1 MEHPEITQIR
11 QYGYP
16 RMNVYTNQY
25 GIDALG
31 NEVFNGDEILVFE
44 DTFFLVEELGDQA
57 KEILELLGA
66 RYKQAQ

>member
-16 RMNVYTNQY
+16 KMNVYTNQY

-31 NEVFNGDEILVFE
+31 NEVFSGEEILVIE
-44 DTFFLVEELGDQA
+44 ETFFLVGELEDQA
-57 KEILELLGA
+57 KEVLEVLGG
-66 RYKQAQ
+66 RYDFAQ

>member
-16 RMNVYTNQY
+16 RMNVYTDQY

-44 DTFFLVEELGDQA
+44 DTFFLVEELGIRQ
-57 KEILELLGA
+57 KKFLNC
-66 RYKQAQ
+66 

>member
-16 RMNVYTNQY
+16 KMNVYTNQY

-31 NEVFNGDEILVFE
+31 NEVFSGEEILVIE
-44 DTFFLVEELGDQA
+44 EAFFLVGELEDQA
-57 KEILELLGA
+57 KEVLEVLGG
-66 RYKQAQ
+66 RYDRAY